1 MIQSPNHI
9 RQQLQNKIV
18 VFTNGCFDVIHPG
31 HIYILERA
39 KALGDVL
46 IVGLNSDAS
55 VKRLKG
61 ASRPIFNQND
71 RSEILDALKSVD
83 YVTIFEEDTPLKLI
97 EFFKPDVLVKG
108 GDWPIEK
115 IVGYDFVAS
124 YGGMVKSIP
133 YIQGYS
139 TTHIIEK
146 IQKNL

>member
-1 MIQSPNHI
+1 MIQSPNQI
-9 RQQLQNKIV
+9 RQQLQYKIV

-31 HIYILERA
+31 HTYILERA

-55 VKRLKG
+55 VKRIKG
-61 ASRPIFNQND
+61 LSRPIFNQND
-71 RSEILDALKSVD
+71 RAEILTALKSVD

-97 EFFKPDVLVKG
+97 EFFRPDVLVKG
-108 GDWPIEK
+108 GDWPVEK